1 MGVIPAPIFIGINF
15 SRNSGFPVKTGA
27 QFLRWFPTFVGTT
40 SGCRIKSGMT
50 EKTVYG

>member
-1 MGVIPAPIFIGINF
+1 MKNVIPAKAG
-15 SRNSGFPVKTGA
+15 T

-50 EKTVYG
+50 KKVHLWTDINYAFHNL